1 MKKLF
6 VFSTLLSAVIAQT
19 PSQAYTQQQLKELCK
34 AMTDNYIG
42 IAGYN
47 RGMWEQGINLSK
59 TPDIRRQ
66 NIEALKYFEK
76 NCPYAL

>member
-6 VFSTLLSAVIAQT
+6 VFSTLLSAVSAQT
-19 PSQAYTQQQLKELCK
+19 PSQAYTQEYLKKCCK
-34 AMTDNYIG
+34 VMTDNYIG

-47 RGMWEQGINLSK
+47 RGILEQGIYLAK